1 LGGGGGLPKRIKKRW
16 ECKRKIKIRKRW
28 RKMKEKLAGKMK
40 VESVKQMQNGIKSQ
54 SAHDEKK

>member
-1 LGGGGGLPKRIKKRW
+1 
-16 ECKRKIKIRKRW
+16 
-28 RKMKEKLAGKMK
+28 MKEKLAGKMK